1 MQASDDPGPSIEREI
16 ERGTGDTSAIQRL
29 IGKARRR
36 IRSQWALEGATT
48 AAILAAAAA
57 LVVIFLIRV
66 EAVERS
72 TGIALLVGAAAIIV
86 AGAAIA
92 ASRRIDDERV
102 ARRIDR
108 ASNLSDRLST
118 AVAFSRAAVP
128 ADGDP
133 THELMLAAIRDGV
146 RAVPRADIVRATPFV
161 APADL
166 RAALGFLAISALAA
180 GLAIPTVDRSPHLYR
195 VEPDHG
201 APGDEVM
208 LRGAN
213 LMTGIAHPIA
223 SLPARSAIGAA
234 GVPAEATQPTTV
246 VHGFVP
252 ADATVTLGDG
262 KAHRARVLDWAADRI
277 VIQVPDDAPVGP
289 TTLTAW
295 IGDEAVGPLAFTVI
309 DRKDPRYH
317 KADSV
322 ALEPDDRAYLDALL
336 GEIKAIAKRDQV
348 PELDEFAKQ
357 IEQLLQDAELGKIS
371 KEKLLDALA
380 KAEDKLNQNAEP
392 DQRDIDKQLAELG
405 KQLAKDQLTKELGDA
420 LQKTDLSKAQ
430 QELEKLAEKLDN
442 KQLSDKDKEQL
453 AKQLDKAAKQLDN
466 KQQQD
471 QKQQK
476 QQHQKLEEEIRRLEK
491 KKQEAKTEKEQL
503 DVERQLNKKKDELK
517 KLDKDQQDKDESA
530 QRQALKRL
538 SRDMEKA
545 AENLEKKQDKTG
557 EQKDSDQ
564 QDQQASQKLK
574 DAARETGRVD
584 QDRRK
589 QATQKKMSSQMDD
602 LREAMRRAKQKG
614 KKDGKDPFGKQNK
627 NQDFAQRAR
636 GQRGQ
641 SSAWKPGQG
650 QQPGQGQKGQGQ
662 NGQGQQA
669 NNGKEWGVGH
679 DDNLVGDPTQKTG
692 NTKDDDLQGKQGSE
706 GGGTRETILS
716 AAQKGFASARYRD
729 VYGKYHTIVEEVMRT
744 EKLPSSYKYYVK
756 RYFAKIHPTGAKGG
770 AGDATTAGTPED
782 KTP

>member
-1 MQASDDPGPSIEREI
+1 M
-16 ERGTGDTSAIQRL
+16 DTAAIQQL
-29 IGKARRR
+29 IGRARRR
-36 IRSQWALEGATT
+36 IRGQWAIEGATT

-57 LVVIFLIRV
+57 LAAIFAIRIG
-66 EAVERS
+66 AVERS
-72 TGIALLVGAAAIIV
+72 IGLVLLIGAAAIIV
-86 AGAAIA
+86 AGAVISA
-92 ASRRIDDERV
+92 ARRIDDERV

-108 ASNLSDRLST
+108 ASHLSDRLST
-118 AVAFSRAAVP
+118 AVAFSRGAVP

-146 RAVPRADIVRATPFV
+146 RAVPRADLKRATPFV

-166 RAALGFLAISALAA
+166 RVALGFLAISALAA
-180 GLAIPTVDRSPHLYR
+180 GLAIPTVDHTPRLYR

-201 APGDEVM
+201 APGDEAV
-208 LRGAN
+208 LRGVN
-213 LMTGIAHPIA
+213 LMTGMAHPLA
-223 SLPARSAIGAA
+223 SLPAKGTIGAP
-234 GVPAEATQPTTV
+234 GVPAEATRPPPF
-246 VHGFVP
+246 HGFIP
-252 ADATVTLGDG
+252 ADAQVTLGAG
-262 KAHRARVLDWAADRI
+262 KTHPVRVLDWAADRI
-277 VIQVPDDAPVGP
+277 VIKIPDDAAIGA

-295 IGDEAVGPLAFTVI
+295 IGDDAVGPLAFTVV

-322 ALEPDDRAYLDALL
+322 TLDPDDRAYLDALL
-336 GEIKAIAKRDQV
+336 GEIKAVAKRDQV

-371 KEKLLDALA
+371 KEKLLEALA

-392 DQRDIDKQLAELG
+392 DQKDIDKQLADMG
-405 KQLAKDQLTKELGDA
+405 KQLAKDPLTKDLGDA
-420 LQKTDLSKAQ
+420 LQKTDLDKAQ

-442 KQLSDKDKEQL
+442 KQISDKDKEQL
-453 AKQLDKAAKQLDN
+453 AKQLEKAAKQLET

-471 QKQQK
+471 QKQQQQK
-476 QQHQKLEEEIRRLEK
+476 QQKLEEEIRRLEK

-503 DVERQLNKKKDELK
+503 DAERQLNKKKDELK
-517 KLDKDQQDKDESA
+517 KLDKDQQDKEESA

-545 AENLEKKQDKTG
+545 AESLEKKPEKNDKND
-557 EQKDSDQ
+557 KDSEQQQQ

-614 KKDGKDPFGKQNK
+614 NKDGKDPFGKQNK

-662 NGQGQQA
+662 GGQGQQPG
-669 NNGKEWGVGH
+669 NGKEWGVGH
-679 DDNLVGDPTQKTG
+679 DDNLTGDPTQKSG
-692 NTKDDDLQGKQGSE
+692 NTKDDDLQGKQGSQ

-716 AAQKGFASARYRD
+716 AAQKGFASQRYRD

-744 EKLPSSYKYYVK
+744 EKLPSSYKYFVK

-770 AGDATTAGTPED
+770 AGDDPNAGTPAGTPED